1 MSMRL
6 TADAMEVR
14 VGNPLRKLVLLKLCD
29 NANDRGQCWP
39 SMQYVADQCEIS
51 TRSVMNHIA
60 TLEKDGFLRVI
71 QRATKGKKISNLYMI
86 TLGEGIARQRASAKA
101 IEQYE
106 LPVSG
111 ENLGG
116 SSESPAHLSSEL
128 DSLLNQVSSES
139 GSSSSESPAYLSS
152 ESPAHKSVIQP
163 VIEPDIN
170 IFNSISLAALPK
182 QISPAA
188 AREFIDHR
196 KRIEKP
202 VTQGAF
208 DREMGLALEAIK
220 FGLAPDAVIRE
231 CIDAGWWNIKVEWAR
246 ARMAKVN
253 SVQPLAVTSKNIS
266 IADQLSDRSWAGKN
280 NNQTGSH
287 RHD

>member
-29 NANDRGQCWP
+29 NANDKGQCWP

-71 QRATKGKKISNLYMI
+71 QRATKGKKISNLYLI
-86 TLGEGIARQRASAKA
+86 TLGEGIARQRLGANA
-101 IEQYE
+101 IEQGE
-106 LPVSG
+106 LPVSD

-128 DSLLNQVSSES
+128 NSLLNQVSSES

-170 IFNSISLAALPK
+170 IFNSISLVALPK
-182 QISPAA
+182 EISVAA

-196 KRIEKP
+196 ARIEKP

-208 DREMGLALEAIK
+208 DREMGLALGAIK

-231 CIDAGWWNIKVEWAR
+231 CIDAGWWNIKVDWAH
-246 ARMAKVN
+246 ARMAKA
-253 SVQPLAVTSKNIS
+253 SSPATLATNSKNQS
-266 IADQLSDRSWAGKN
+266 LASQLSDRSWAVNKN
-280 NNQTGSH
+280 NQGGSNCH
-287 RHD
+287 E

>member
-29 NANDRGQCWP
+29 NANDKGQCWP

-86 TLGEGIARQRASAKA
+86 TLGEGIARQRVSANA

-128 DSLLNQVSSES
+128 NSLLNQVSSES

-170 IFNSISLAALPK
+170 IFSSISLAALPK
-182 QISPAA
+182 QISAAA

-208 DREMGLALEAIK
+208 DREMGLALGGGK
-220 FGLAPDAVIRE
+220 FGLSADVIIRE
-231 CIDAGWWNIKVEWAR
+231 CIDAGWWNIKPDWAH
-246 ARMAKVN
+246 ARLAKAAAQQPAAVN
-253 SVQPLAVTSKNIS
+253 SKNVSLAE
-266 IADQLSDRSWAGKN
+266 QLTDRSWANKN
-280 NNQTGSH
+280 NNQGGSNC
-287 RHD
+287 HD